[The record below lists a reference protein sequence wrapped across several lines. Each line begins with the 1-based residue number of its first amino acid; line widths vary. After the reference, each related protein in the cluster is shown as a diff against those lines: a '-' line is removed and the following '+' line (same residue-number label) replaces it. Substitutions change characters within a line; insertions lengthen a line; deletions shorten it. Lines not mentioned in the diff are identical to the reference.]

1 MKRHK
6 LLAVV
11 AVLAVALAGP
21 TAAGQSSEPKVKVL
35 ATPVDASSAEHGVLV
50 GRASVGGMLIQMELE
65 RANGMWMLMGS
76 PAKWMEMG
84 VASSQLYHVEVK
96 PIDPKSKTRIP
107 YAEVTF
113 MAINKDTGEKVKGML
128 HPMWGG
134 SGLHYAFNSGLA
146 GDGTYEVTVTV
157 GVPTFA
163 RGLDDK
169 RWMEPATGKFHFKLA
184 GGKLT
189 EVSEPED

>member
-1 MKRHK
+1 MRKADATV
-6 LLAVV
+6 LLV
-11 AVLAVALAGP
+11 VLAAALAGP
-21 TAAGQSSEPKVKVL
+21 VAAGQSSEPKVKVL
-35 ATPVDASSAEHGVLV
+35 ATPVDASKAKHGVLV
-50 GRASVGGMLIQMELE
+50 GRASAEGMLIQLELE
-65 RANGMWMLMGS
+65 FGHGMWMLMGS
-76 PAKWMEMG
+76 PAKWMEHR
-84 VASSQLYHVEVK
+84 QLPDELYHVEVK

-107 YAEVTF
+107 YADVTF
-113 MAINKDTGEKVKGML
+113 EAVNKDTGKKVKGSL

-146 GDGTYEVTVTV
+146 GDGTYEATVTV

-163 RGLDDK
+163 RGMDDI

>member
-1 MKRHK
+1 MKRHS
-6 LLAVV
+6 LLALV

-50 GRASVGGMLIQMELE
+50 GRASAGGMLIQMELE
-65 RANGMWMLMGS
+65 RANGMWMLMGE

-84 VASSQLYHVEVK
+84 VAPGQLYHVEVK
-96 PIDPKSKTRIP
+96 PIDPISKTRIP
-107 YAEVTF
+107 YANVMFT
-113 MAINKDTGEKVKGML
+113 ATNRDTGETVKGML

-134 SGLHYAFNSGLA
+134 SGLHYAMNSGLA
-146 GDGTYEVTVTV
+146 GDGTYEAKVTV

-163 RGLDDK
+163 RGMDDK
-169 RWMEPATGKFHFKLA
+169 RWMEPATGIFHFKLA
-184 GGKLT
+184 DGKLT